1 MDTKKKID
9 RKVVATIFISSV
21 ITVIVLLLAF
31 TSDAG
36 KTEQVVEARDDMVVT
51 TECRTTST
59 ATSTTTT
66 SSSTKSTT
74 KTSTTTTST
83 STTTET
89 TTVVTTTEQV
99 VETEPVVEEPQ
110 QPEPEPREYNEQII
124 GGNGTVTVNG
134 WNFNSPI
141 DAQYLYDRCAAYG
154 IDPAVM
160 YGVMMAESTMG
171 TACKNLCGITA
182 VAAQSYNNSTGN
194 GYWSWE
200 TDAYQNLEI
209 SLWCLSGA
217 YSYYG
222 NGSTYDALAG
232 YNCGYYG
239 HSAGSYSWYAE
250 TVIGY
255 ANSAY

>member
-1 MDTKKKID
+1 MNTDA
-9 RKVVATIFISSV
+9 RKNRRVIATIFVAALIS
-21 ITVIVLLLAF
+21 VIVLLITF
-31 TSDAG
+31 SSDTKNDRVTAEG
-36 KTEQVVEARDDMVVT
+36 ETITTTE
-51 TECRTTST
+51 ECRTTTMTTS
-59 ATSTTTT
+59 TSTTT
-66 SSSTKSTT
+66 K
-74 KTSTTTTST
+74 KTTTTST
-83 STTTET
+83 STSTTSTTTTET
-89 TTVVTTTEQV
+89 TTVATTTEQV
-99 VETEPVVEEPQ
+99 VETEPVAPEPHPEPQ
-110 QPEPEPREYNEQII
+110 NYNEQII
-124 GGNGTVTVNG
+124 GGNGTVTING
-134 WNFNSPI
+134 WTFNSPI

-154 IDPAVM
+154 IDPAIM

-182 VAAQSYNNSTGN
+182 VAAQSYNNNTGN

-209 SLWCLSGA
+209 SLYCLSGA

>member
-9 RKVVATIFISSV
+9 RKVVATIFISSL

-31 TSDAG
+31 TSDSG
-36 KTEQVVEARDDMVVT
+36 KTEQVVEARDDMIVT

-59 ATSTTTT
+59 ATSTTT

-134 WNFNSPI
+134 WTFNSPI

-209 SLWCLSGA
+209 SLYCLSGA
-217 YSYYG
+217 YNYYA